1 MYDTCWSTVNLPSF
15 LVLMDKGDCISEY
28 RRVGRRW
35 TGPGGEIVDFELRCE
50 SDNRIY
56 GGGGIANDSQFILGI

>member
-1 MYDTCWSTVNLPSF
+1 
-15 LVLMDKGDCISEY
+15 MDKGDCISEY